1 MLSCVSKC
9 TKCLHALLFVCS
21 HDCVVFPC
29 LFQVVVDGVPV
40 TAAGF
45 YQSMASPSISN
56 VSPTSAHTTTQ
67 STEVTIVGS
76 NFGPLSSSQDGLP
89 LQVYF
94 TTEFGRTECLDP
106 EVVVEDSVII
116 CRIGSNLGPANA
128 TVVYDG
134 VSSAPFAG
142 FTFFDDG
149 GMFSFESPQ
158 FFVSERD
165 MFGNVTVIRHNNPRF
180 PSPTNVT
187 IQSFDGSALA
197 GAHFIASNQT
207 MLMDYTQTRVVFQI
221 GITAA
226 AYQPLVHRGGA
237 DNDVFVNLRILEVR
251 SLHGEAAV
259 DRGTAILTIRAVC
272 MSVST
277 VCVAEWDLHQVVYYR
292 TDELP

>member
-1 MLSCVSKC
+1 MPVLAVYAFCVY
-9 TKCLHALLFVCS
+9 S
-21 HDCVVFPC
+21 HDCIVLHC
-29 LFQVVVDGVPV
+29 LLQVVVDEVDV
-40 TAAGF
+40 EAAGF
-45 YQSMASPSISN
+45 FQSLPPPRISDISPDS
-56 VSPTSAHTTTQ
+56 VHTTTL
-67 STEVTIVGS
+67 STEITIMGS

-94 TTEFGRTECLDP
+94 TTEFDRTECLEA
-106 EVVVEDSVII
+106 EVVVEDSVIV
-116 CRIGSNLGPANA
+116 CQLGSNLGPANV

-134 VSSAPFAG
+134 SPSAPFAG
-142 FTFFDDG
+142 FNFFDDG

-165 MFGNVTVIRHNNPRF
+165 MFGNVTVIRHNHPRF
-180 PSPTNVT
+180 PSPTNIT

-207 MLMDYTQTRVVFQI
+207 MLMEYTQTRVVFQI

-226 AYQPLVHRGGA
+226 TYQPLVHRGGA

-259 DRGTAILTIRAVC
+259 ERGTAILTIRAVC

-277 VCVAEWDLHQVVYYR
+277 VCVAEWDLHRVEYYR
-292 TDELP
+292 TDELL

>member
-1 MLSCVSKC
+1 M
-9 TKCLHALLFVCS
+9 TLLI
-21 HDCVVFPC
+21 PC
-29 LFQVVVDGVPV
+29 LFQVVVDEVSV
-40 TAAGF
+40 AAADMF
-45 YQSMASPSISN
+45 RSVEPPLISD
-56 VSPTSAHTTTQ
+56 VSPDSAHTTTQ
-67 STEVTIVGS
+67 STEVTITGL

-94 TTEFGRTECLDP
+94 TTEFGTTECVGP
-106 EVVVEDSVII
+106 EVVVEDSVIT
-116 CRIGSNLGPANA
+116 CQIGSNLGPANV

-134 VSSAPFAG
+134 TSSAPFAG
-142 FTFFDDG
+142 FIFFDDG
-149 GMFSFESPQ
+149 GMFSFESAE

-165 MFGNVTVIRHNNPRF
+165 MFGNVTVIRHNSPRF

-207 MLMDYTQTRVVFQI
+207 QRMEYTQTRIVFQI
-221 GITAA
+221 RITAA
-226 AYQPLVHRGGA
+226 DYQPEVHRGGA

-251 SLHGEAAV
+251 SLHGEAAI

-292 TDELP
+292 TDQLQ